1 MKRAATVA
9 AATVATDENEP
20 EPLPSPQAQP
30 HFERDPMLDQFVPAT
45 CCRCADAQN
54 KKQEEHQHQ
63 VDEEEDRTR
72 AMFRCKVVP
81 SGYNVHEIFIIY
93 RVLYFQTIY
102 TAINL
107 LHDPVHD
114 VPLQLLT
121 AGG

>member
-30 HFERDPMLDQFVPAT
+30 HFEKDPMLDQFGPGNLLPMRKT
-45 CCRCADAQN
+45 

-72 AMFRCKVVP
+72 AVFRCKVVP

-102 TAINL
+102 TL
-107 LHDPVHD
+107 VDEPRSC
-114 VPLQLLT
+114 T
-121 AGG
+121 